1 MKKISFLVIFFAV
14 IYCSCQQAEQE
25 SEVIPEFK
33 ADSTLPVKKV
43 YKLADYT
50 HTKPEVVKAMA
61 AAYDELI
68 KKTPGAGI
76 QQINMDGEILA
87 SLLSESIGL
96 KLVAAA
102 TPGTEKITM
111 FLEFWTGGD
120 SFTFINIDTLF
131 KITQRGMRGKPALC
145 PPPSA
150 CELPF
155 QLSAASKSIEEGEVQ
170 AMAELYNRDV
180 QTYPEI
186 AMRQVNMDAL
196 VLSLILY
203 STDGIKL
210 ICAFDQRKLKTTMI
224 MQLWRADTFGYYDI
238 SNIFTPELKG
248 MRGQE
253 ALCPPPAMCE
263 LP

>member
-1 MKKISFLVIFFAV
+1 MKKITFLFIYFAV
-14 IYCSCQQAEQE
+14 IQSSCQQAEQE
-25 SEVIPEFK
+25 NEVIPEFK
-33 ADSTLPVKKV
+33 ADTTLPVKKV

-50 HTKPEVVKAMA
+50 STKPEDVKVMA
-61 AAYDELI
+61 EYYDELV

-76 QQINMDGEILA
+76 QQINMDGQILA
-87 SLLSESIGL
+87 SLLNETIGL

-102 TPGTEKITM
+102 TPGTENITM

-120 SFTFINIDTLF
+120 SFTFINIDSIF
-131 KITQRGMRGKPALC
+131 RPNQRGMRGKPALC

-155 QLSAASKSIEEGEVQ
+155 QVSAASKSIEEGEAQ
-170 AMAELYNRDV
+170 AMADLYNRDV

-186 AMRQVNMDAL
+186 AMRQINMDAL

-203 STDGIKL
+203 NTDGIKL
-210 ICAFDQRKLKTTMI
+210 ICAFDQRRLRTTMI
-224 MQLWRADTFGYYDI
+224 LQLWRADTFGYYDI

-248 MRGQE
+248 MRGQG
-253 ALCPPPAMCE
+253 ALCPLPTTCE